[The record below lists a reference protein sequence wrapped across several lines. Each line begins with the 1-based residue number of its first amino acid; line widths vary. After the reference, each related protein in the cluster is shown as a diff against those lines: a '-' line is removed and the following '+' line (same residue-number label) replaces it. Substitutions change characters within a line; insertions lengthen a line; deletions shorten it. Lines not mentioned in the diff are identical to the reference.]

1 MKTETKGILYITLSA
16 LFFGSYGIWAKLMA
30 SSFGNFSQAWI
41 RSLLILAILIPI
53 GLIRKDFKK
62 IQKKDYIW
70 FFTIS
75 LVSFSAAPYFYAF
88 HTMPIGT
95 ATLFFYTSL
104 VITGYLFGVIFF
116 KETLGYIKVISLML
130 AIVGMFLIFR
140 FSLTGTSILG
150 AIGTIFAGSLG
161 AFDTSLTKKIS
172 GEYSSNQILVWV
184 FGATVIVNLIISL
197 LIKDPVPTNFF
208 SIGSFA
214 EIAYTIAMLLAML
227 FVIEGFKHTEA
238 IIGSLLGL
246 SEIVF
251 AIVFGFLLFKQSFDI
266 YSSIG
271 ALLILVS
278 IAFPQLYTFLLE
290 YKPSYNVKQNRG

>member
-1 MKTETKGILYITLSA
+1 MKTETKGILYITFSA

-30 SSFGNFSQAWI
+30 TSFGNFSQAWI
-41 RSLLILAILIPI
+41 RSLLILAIIIPI
-53 GLIRKDFKK
+53 GIVRKDFKK

-70 FFTIS
+70 FFLIS

-104 VITGYLFGVIFF
+104 VITGYIFGVIFF
-116 KETLGYIKVISLML
+116 KEVLSHIKVISLIL
-130 AIVGMFLIFR
+130 AFVGMFLIFR
-140 FSLTGTSILG
+140 FSLTGASILG

-161 AFDTSLTKKIS
+161 AFDTSLTKKVS
-172 GEYSSNQILVWV
+172 REYTSNQILVYI
-184 FGATVIVNLIISL
+184 FGATALVNFIISV
-197 LIKDPVPTNFF
+197 LIKDPVPTSLF

-246 SEIVF
+246 SEILF
-251 AIVFGFLLFKQSFDI
+251 AIIFGILIFKQSFDI
-266 YSSIG
+266 FSLLG
-271 ALLILVS
+271 TLLILIS
-278 IAFPQLYTFLLE
+278 IAFPQLFTMIQKYVSI
-290 YKPSYNVKQNRG
+290 YKINHNQI